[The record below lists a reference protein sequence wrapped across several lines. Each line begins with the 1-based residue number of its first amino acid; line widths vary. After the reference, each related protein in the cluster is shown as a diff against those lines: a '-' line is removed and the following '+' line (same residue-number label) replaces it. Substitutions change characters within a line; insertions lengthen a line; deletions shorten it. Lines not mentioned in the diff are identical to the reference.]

1 MTHSL
6 PGAAQPGDAA
16 RDERAQTKVPAG
28 PTLLHSVATPGDMN
42 AVRIDDLDAPELF
55 SNRELSVISFNERVM
70 ALSLDPSVPLLERVR
85 FLTISCSNLDEFF
98 EVRKASYQELQ
109 VTNALSFDGRSTSEV
124 LRDIARQAHAL
135 VDEQYRVVNDVILPA
150 LVAEGIRVRR
160 RADWSEAEVAW
171 ATKFFDDEVEPVVTP
186 VALDPAHPFPK
197 ILNKSLNFAVLLQGA
212 DAFGRDANIAVVQ
225 IPRTLPRLINI
236 PPDISGGRHDFV
248 MLSSVVHANVDQL
261 FPGMTVTGCYQ
272 FRVTRN
278 SELWVDEEEVEDM
291 LKALEGEL
299 PDRRFAEAVR
309 LEVAK
314 ECPEDVARFLLERFG
329 LPEQDLYR
337 VDGPVNLNRLGA
349 LYTKVDRPDLKYAPF
364 VPRVPRFLQRG
375 TDLFEAIR
383 AGDIVMHQPF
393 ESFQPVVEL
402 VRRAAADPNVLAIK
416 QTLYRTE
423 ENSQLVAALRDAARA
438 GKQVTA
444 VVELLARFDE
454 QGNINLANE
463 LQDAGAQVVYGVFGY
478 KTHAKMLM
486 IVRRESD
493 GLRRYVHLS
502 TGNYHSGTAR
512 SYTDLGYL
520 TSNPVFGEDV
530 HKLFNRL
537 TGLGEARRLGALLD
551 SPFTLRQEI
560 LRLIDAEAENARAGR
575 PARIVAKMNAVTE
588 LQTMRALYR
597 ASMAGVEID
606 LIVRGACCLRP
617 GIPGV
622 SDRIRVRSVLGRF
635 LEHSRLYYFE
645 AGGERKLYA
654 SSADWMGRNL
664 FQRVETCFPIIDAKI
679 KERVLEECVFIY
691 LEDDVACWHLRAD
704 GTYVRQGHR
713 DIHRELVDRITSVPD
728 PTRVDE
734 TGYQEIG

>member
-1 MTHSL
+1 MNGMPSAPPSPDRVLVL
-6 PGAAQPGDAA
+6 PDPG
-16 RDERAQTKVPAG
+16 TPAV
-28 PTLLHSVATPGDMN
+28 T
-42 AVRIDDLDAPELF
+42 AVRTDDLDAPELF
-55 SNRELSVISFNERVM
+55 SNRELSVIAFNERVL
-70 ALSLDPSVPLLERVR
+70 ALALDPSVPLLERVR

-109 VTNALSFDGRSTSEV
+109 STNAPSFDGRSTSEL
-124 LRDIARQAHAL
+124 LRDIARIAHVL

-150 LVAEGIRVRR
+150 LAAEGIRVRR
-160 RADWSEAEVAW
+160 RSEWTDNELAW
-171 ATKFFDDEVEPVVTP
+171 ARRYFDEHVEPVLTP

-197 ILNKSLNFAVLLQGA
+197 ILNKSLNFVVLLQGA

-225 IPRTLPRLINI
+225 IPRPLARLLQLPSEV
-236 PPDISGGRHDFV
+236 SGGKSDFV
-248 MLSSVVHANVDQL
+248 MLSSIVHANVGEL

-299 PDRRFAEAVR
+299 PDRRFAEPVR
-309 LEVAK
+309 LEVVK
-314 ECPEDVARFLLERFG
+314 DCPPDVAQFLLDRFG
-329 LPEQDLYR
+329 LPQQDLYR

-349 LYTKVDRPDLKYAPF
+349 LYAKVDRPDLKYTSF
-364 VPRVPRFLQRG
+364 TPRVPRHLQRG
-375 TDLFEAIR
+375 TDFFEAIR
-383 AGDIVMHQPF
+383 AGDIMMHQPF

-402 VRRAAADPNVLAIK
+402 VRRAAADPNVVAIK

-423 ENSQLVAALRDAARA
+423 EKSQIVAALREAARA
-438 GKQVTA
+438 GKQVTI

-454 QGNINLANE
+454 QGNIDLANE

-493 GLRRYVHLS
+493 GLRRYLHLS
-502 TGNYHSGTAR
+502 TGNYHTGTAR
-512 SYTDLGYL
+512 AYTDIGYL
-520 TSNPVFGEDV
+520 TANPVIGEDV
-530 HKLFNRL
+530 HRLFNRL
-537 TGLGEARRLGALLD
+537 TGLGEAQRLGALLD
-551 SPFTLRQEI
+551 SPFTLRQEL
-560 LRLIDAEAENARAGR
+560 LRMIDAEAENARAGR

-597 ASMAGVEID
+597 ASQAGVEID
-606 LIVRGACCLRP
+606 LVVRGACCLRP

-645 AGGERKLYA
+645 AGGERKLFA

-664 FQRVETCFPIIDAKI
+664 FRRIETCFPILDARL
-679 KERVLEECVFIY
+679 KERMLDECLFNY
-691 LEDDVACWHLRAD
+691 LADDVACWHMRSD
-704 GTYVRQGHR
+704 GSYVRRGTR
-713 DIHRELVDRITSVPD
+713 DLHRELVERITSAVD
-728 PTRVDE
+728 TTTVDE
-734 TGYQEIG
+734 SGYHEVG

>member
-1 MTHSL
+1 MNGMPSA
-6 PGAAQPGDAA
+6 PPA
-16 RDERAQTKVPAG
+16 RDRALAPTDTGAPAV
-28 PTLLHSVATPGDMN
+28 TAIRT
-42 AVRIDDLDAPELF
+42 DDLDAPELF
-55 SNRELSVISFNERVM
+55 SNRELSVIAFNERVL
-70 ALSLDPSVPLLERVR
+70 ALALDPAVPLLERVR

-109 VTNALSFDGRSTSEV
+109 GTNAPSFDGRSTSEL
-124 LRDIARQAHAL
+124 LRDIARSAHVL
-135 VDEQYRVVNDVILPA
+135 VDEQYRAVNDVVLPA
-150 LVAEGIRVRR
+150 LAAEGIRVRR
-160 RADWSEAEVAW
+160 RAEWTDSEVAW
-171 ATKFFDDEVEPVVTP
+171 ARRYFDEHVEPVLTP

-197 ILNKSLNFAVLLQGA
+197 ILNKSLNFVVLLQGA
-212 DAFGRDANIAVVQ
+212 DAFGRDANVAVVQ
-225 IPRTLPRLINI
+225 IPRPLARLLQLPS
-236 PPDISGGRHDFV
+236 DVSGGKHDFV
-248 MLSSVVHANVDQL
+248 MLSSIVHANVDKL

-299 PDRRFAEAVR
+299 PDRRFAEPVR
-309 LEVAK
+309 LEVVK
-314 ECPEDVARFLLERFG
+314 DCPDDTAQFLLERFG
-329 LPEQDLYR
+329 LPAQDLYR

-349 LYTKVDRPDLKYAPF
+349 LYAKVDRSDLKYAPF
-364 VPRVPRFLQRG
+364 VPRVPRQMQRG
-375 TDLFEAIR
+375 VDPFESIR
-383 AGDIVMHQPF
+383 AGDIMVHQPF

-402 VRRAAADPNVLAIK
+402 VRRAAADPSVVAIK

-423 ENSQLVAALRDAARA
+423 ENSQIVAALREAARA
-438 GKQVTA
+438 GKQVTI

-454 QGNINLANE
+454 QGNIDLANE

-486 IVRRESD
+486 IVRREAD

-512 SYTDLGYL
+512 AYTDIGYL
-520 TSNPVFGEDV
+520 TANPVIGEDV
-530 HKLFNRL
+530 HRLFNRL

-551 SPFTLRQEI
+551 SPFTLRQEL
-560 LRLIDAEAENARAGR
+560 LRMIEAEADHARAGR

-597 ASMAGVEID
+597 ASQAGVEID
-606 LIVRGACCLRP
+606 LVVRGACCLRP

-622 SDRIRVRSVLGRF
+622 SDHIRVRSVLGRF

-645 AGGERKLYA
+645 AGGERKLFA

-664 FQRVETCFPIIDAKI
+664 FRRIETCFPILDARL
-679 KERVLEECVFIY
+679 KERMLEECLFNY
-691 LEDDVACWHLRAD
+691 LADDVACWLMRSD
-704 GTYVRQGHR
+704 GSYVREGSR
-713 DIHRELVDRITSVPD
+713 ELHRELVERITSAPE
-728 PTRVDE
+728 PARVDDSGFHE
-734 TGYQEIG
+734 VG

>member
-1 MTHSL
+1 MNGTTTSAPGRERSAATPD
-6 PGAAQPGDAA
+6 PGAM
-16 RDERAQTKVPAG
+16 
-28 PTLLHSVATPGDMN
+28 S
-42 AVRIDDLDAPELF
+42 AVRPDDLDAPELY
-55 SNRELSVISFNERVM
+55 SNRELSIIQFNERVL
-70 ALSLDPSVPLLERVR
+70 ALAHDPSVPLLERVR
-85 FLTISCSNLDEFF
+85 YLTISCSNLDEFF
-98 EVRKASYQELQ
+98 EVRKASYQEL
-109 VTNALSFDGRSTSEV
+109 VGTKAPSVDGRSTAEL
-124 LRDIARQAHAL
+124 LRDIARHAHAL
-135 VDEQYRVVNDVILPA
+135 VEEQYRTVNEVILPA
-150 LVAEGIRVRR
+150 LAAAGVRVRR
-160 RADWSEAEVAW
+160 RADWSDGEVVW
-171 ATKFFDDEVEPVVTP
+171 ATRYFFEHVEPVLTP

-197 ILNKSLNFAVLLQGA
+197 ILNKSLNFVVLLQGN

-225 IPRTLPRLINI
+225 IPRTLPRLIQV
-236 PPDISGGRHDFV
+236 PSDVSGGRHDFV
-248 MLSSVVHANVDQL
+248 MLSSIVHANVEQL

-299 PDRRFAEAVR
+299 PDRRFAEPVR

-314 ECPEDVARFLLERFG
+314 ELPEEIAHFLLERFG
-329 LPEQDLYR
+329 LPQQDLYR
-337 VDGPVNLNRLGA
+337 VDGPVNLNRLSA
-349 LYTKVDRPDLKYAPF
+349 LYSKVDRPELKYAPF
-364 VPRVPRFLQRG
+364 VPRVPRFLSRG
-375 TDLFEAIR
+375 ADLFESIR

-402 VRRAAADPNVLAIK
+402 VRRAASDPNVVAIK

-423 ENSQLVAALRDAARA
+423 ENSQIVAALREAARA
-438 GKQVTA
+438 GKQVTI

-486 IVRRESD
+486 ILRRE
-493 GLRRYVHLS
+493 GETLRRYVHLS

-512 SYTDLGYL
+512 AYTDVSYL
-520 TSNPVFGEDV
+520 TANPVFGEDV

-537 TGLGEARRLGALLD
+537 TGLGQAQRLGALFD

-560 LRLIDAEAENARAGR
+560 LRLIEAEAENARAGR

-588 LQTMRALYR
+588 PQTIRALYR
-597 ASMAGVEID
+597 ASQAGVEID

-622 SDRIRVRSVLGRF
+622 SERIRVRSVLGRF

-645 AGGERKLYA
+645 AGGERRLFA

-664 FQRVETCFPIIDAKI
+664 FQRIETCFPILEPRI
-679 KERVLEECVFIY
+679 KERLLEECLFNY
-691 LEDDVACWHLRAD
+691 LSDDVACWHMTAE
-704 GTYVRQGHR
+704 GTYVRRGTR
-713 DIHRELVDRITSVPD
+713 DLHRELVERITTAHD

-734 TGYQEIG
+734 DGYHEVG